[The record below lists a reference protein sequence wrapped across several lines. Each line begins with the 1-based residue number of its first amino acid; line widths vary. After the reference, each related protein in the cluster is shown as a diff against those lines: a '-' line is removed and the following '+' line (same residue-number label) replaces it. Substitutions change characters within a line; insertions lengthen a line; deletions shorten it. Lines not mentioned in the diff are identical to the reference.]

1 MNEKPQILVVD
12 DNPPM
17 TDTMVDILKIKGYIA
32 YAAYSGA
39 QALDILRDN
48 QVDLLLTDAKM
59 PDMNGV
65 ELYREAR
72 KVHPDLITFL
82 MTAYAADDIIDKGLV
97 EGIRTVL
104 NKPLEIDHLLMM
116 LSAAMG
122 SRG

>member
-1 MNEKPQILVVD
+1 MNKKPQILVVD

-17 TDTMVDILKIKGYIA
+17 TDTMVDILNVKGYIA

-39 QALDILRDN
+39 QALDILRE
-48 QVDLLLTDAKM
+48 QPVDLLLTDAKM

-82 MTAYAADDIIDKGLV
+82 MTAYAADDIIDIGLG
-97 EGIRTVL
+97 EGIKTVL
-104 NKPLEIDHLLMM
+104 TKPLEIDHLLMM

-122 SRG
+122 S

>member
-1 MNEKPQILVVD
+1 MNEKPHILVVD